1 MSRLD
6 RSLIASL
13 SAFQGLT
20 SAELDRMVSQARSL
34 RIARNRAVFE
44 QEGDAHSFFLLLDGH
59 IRVVK
64 STSEGGEVTVRYIGP
79 GELMGIATAL
89 GRTTYPAS
97 AIAAVDCVVLAWP
110 SSLWSEFASAYPS
123 FGASTY
129 QTVGNRLQDAH
140 TRVVEMSTEHV
151 DQRVAHAL
159 LKLVNQTGRKTQE
172 GLMID
177 FPISRRDIAEMT
189 GTTLHTV
196 SRVLSGWEQRGLIES
211 GRQRIV
217 LRDAHKLFVLA
228 QGASDQDLPPLV

>member
-196 SRVLSGWEQRGLIES
+196 SRLMSAWEGKGLVRS
-211 GRQRIV
+211 GRQKVTVVEPHR
-217 LRDAHKLFVLA
+217 LLMLA
-228 QGASDQDLPPLV
+228 EGRAQKT

>member
-196 SRVLSGWEQRGLIES
+196 SRLMSAWEGKGLVRS
-211 GRQRIV
+211 GRQKVTVVEPHR
-217 LRDAHKLFVLA
+217 LLMLA
-228 QGASDQDLPPLV
+228 EGRTQKT

>member
-64 STSEGGEVTVRYIGP
+64 STAEGGEVTVRYIGP

-123 FGASTY
+123 FGANTY

-151 DQRVAHAL
+151 DRRVAHAL
-159 LKLVNQTGRKTQE
+159 LKLVNQTGRKTEE

-177 FPISRRDIAEMT
+177 FPISRQDIAEMT

-196 SRVLSGWEQRGLIES
+196 SRLMSAWEGKGLVRS
-211 GRQRIV
+211 GRQKVTVVEPHR
-217 LRDAHKLFVLA
+217 LLMLA
-228 QGASDQDLPPLV
+228 EGRTQKT

>member
-20 SAELDRMVSQARSL
+20 PVELDRMVSQARSL

-44 QEGDAHSFFLLLDGH
+44 QEQDAHSFFLLLDGH

-64 STSEGGEVTVRYIGP
+64 STAEGGEVTVRYIGP

-97 AIAAVDCVVLAWP
+97 AMAAVDCVVLAWP
-110 SSLWSEFASAYPS
+110 SSLWSEFASAYPA

-159 LKLVNQTGRKTQE
+159 LKLVNQTGRKTEE

-177 FPISRRDIAEMT
+177 FPISRQDIAEMT

-196 SRVLSGWEQRGLIES
+196 SRLMSAWEGKGLVRS
-211 GRQRIV
+211 GRQKVTVVEPHR
-217 LRDAHKLFVLA
+217 LLMLA
-228 QGASDQDLPPLV
+228 EGRTQKT

>member
-13 SAFQGLT
+13 SAFQGLAP
-20 SAELDRMVSQARSL
+20 AELDRMVSQARSL

-44 QEGDAHSFFLLLDGH
+44 QEQGAHSFFLLLDGH

-64 STSEGGEVTVRYIGP
+64 STAEGGEVTVRYIGP

-110 SSLWSEFASAYPS
+110 SSLWSEFASAYPA

-159 LKLVNQTGRKTQE
+159 LKLVNQTGRKTEE

-177 FPISRRDIAEMT
+177 FPISRQDIAEMT

-196 SRVLSGWEQRGLIES
+196 SRLMSAWEGKGLVRS
-211 GRQRIV
+211 GRQKVTVVEPHR
-217 LRDAHKLFVLA
+217 LLMLA
-228 QGASDQDLPPLV
+228 EGRTQKT

>member
-64 STSEGGEVTVRYIGP
+64 STAEGGEVTVRYIGP

-97 AIAAVDCVVLAWP
+97 AIAAVDCVVLAWA

-159 LKLVNQTGRKTQE
+159 LKLVNQTGRKTEE

-177 FPISRRDIAEMT
+177 FPISRQDIAEMT

-196 SRVLSGWEQRGLIES
+196 SRLMSAWEGKGLVRS
-211 GRQRIV
+211 GRQKVTVVEPHR
-217 LRDAHKLFVLA
+217 LLMLA
-228 QGASDQDLPPLV
+228 EGRAQKT

>member
-44 QEGDAHSFFLLLDGH
+44 QEQDAHSFFLLLDGH

-64 STSEGGEVTVRYIGP
+64 STAEGGEVTVRYIGP

-110 SSLWSEFASAYPS
+110 STLWSEFASAYPS

-151 DQRVAHAL
+151 DRRVAHAL
-159 LKLVNQTGRKTQE
+159 LKLVNQTGRKTEE

-177 FPISRRDIAEMT
+177 FPISRQDIAEMT

-196 SRVLSGWEQRGLIES
+196 SRLMSAWEGKGLVRS
-211 GRQRIV
+211 GRQKVTVVEPHR
-217 LRDAHKLFVLA
+217 LLMLA
-228 QGASDQDLPPLV
+228 EGRAQKT

>member
-20 SAELDRMVSQARSL
+20 PAELDRMVSQARSL

-44 QEGDAHSFFLLLDGH
+44 QEQDAHSFFLLLDGH

-64 STSEGGEVTVRYIGP
+64 STAEGGEVTVRYIGP

-97 AIAAVDCVVLAWP
+97 AMAAVDCVVLAWP
-110 SSLWSEFASAYPS
+110 SSLWSEFASAYPA

-159 LKLVNQTGRKTQE
+159 LKLVNQTGRKTEE

-177 FPISRRDIAEMT
+177 FPISRQDIAEMT

-196 SRVLSGWEQRGLIES
+196 SRLMSAWEGKGLVRS
-211 GRQRIV
+211 GRQKVTVVEPHR
-217 LRDAHKLFVLA
+217 LLMLA
-228 QGASDQDLPPLV
+228 EGRTQKT

>member
-34 RIARNRAVFE
+34 RITRNRAVFE
-44 QEGDAHSFFLLLDGH
+44 QEGDAHSFFLLLYGH

-64 STSEGGEVTVRYIGP
+64 STAEGGEVTVRYIGP

-151 DQRVAHAL
+151 DRRVAHAL
-159 LKLVNQTGRKTQE
+159 LKLVNQTGRKTEE

-177 FPISRRDIAEMT
+177 FPISRQDIAEMT

-196 SRVLSGWEQRGLIES
+196 SRLMSAWEGKGLVRS
-211 GRQRIV
+211 GRQKVTVVEPHR
-217 LRDAHKLFVLA
+217 LLMLA
-228 QGASDQDLPPLV
+228 EGRTQKT

>member
-1 MSRLD
+1 MTRLD

-13 SAFQGLT
+13 SAFEGLT
-20 SAELDRMVSQARSL
+20 PAELDRMVGQARSL

-64 STSEGGEVTVRYIGP
+64 STAEGGEVTVRYIGP

-89 GRTTYPAS
+89 GRITYPAS
-97 AIAAVDCVVLAWP
+97 AIAAVDCVVLAWA

-129 QTVGNRLQDAH
+129 KTVGNRLQDAH

-151 DQRVAHAL
+151 DRRVAHAL
-159 LKLVNQTGRKTQE
+159 LKLVNQTGRKTEE

-177 FPISRRDIAEMT
+177 FPISRQDIAEMT

-196 SRVLSGWEQRGLIES
+196 SRLMSAWEGKGLVRS
-211 GRQRIV
+211 GRQKVTVVEPHR
-217 LRDAHKLFVLA
+217 LLMLA
-228 QGASDQDLPPLV
+228 EGRTQKT

>member
-20 SAELDRMVSQARSL
+20 PDELDRMVSQARSL

-44 QEGDAHSFFLLLDGH
+44 QEQDAHSFFLLLDGH

-64 STSEGGEVTVRYIGP
+64 STAEGGEVTVRYIGP

-97 AIAAVDCVVLAWP
+97 AIAAVDCVVLAWA
-110 SSLWSEFASAYPS
+110 SSLWSEFASTYPS

-129 QTVGNRLQDAH
+129 KTVGNRLQDAH

-151 DQRVAHAL
+151 DRRVAHAL
-159 LKLVNQTGRKTQE
+159 LKLVNQTGRKTEE

-177 FPISRRDIAEMT
+177 FPISRQDIAEMT

-196 SRVLSGWEQRGLIES
+196 SRLMSAWEGKGLVRS
-211 GRQRIV
+211 GRQKVTVVEPHR
-217 LRDAHKLFVLA
+217 LLMLA
-228 QGASDQDLPPLV
+228 EGRTQKT

>member
-1 MSRLD
+1 MTRLD

-13 SAFQGLT
+13 SAFEGLT
-20 SAELDRMVSQARSL
+20 PAELDRMVGQARSL

-64 STSEGGEVTVRYIGP
+64 STAEGGEVTVRYIGP

-129 QTVGNRLQDAH
+129 KTVGNRLQDAH

-151 DQRVAHAL
+151 DRRVAHAL
-159 LKLVNQTGRKTQE
+159 LKLVNQTGRKTEE

-177 FPISRRDIAEMT
+177 FPISRQDIAEMT

-196 SRVLSGWEQRGLIES
+196 SRLMSAWEGKGLVIS
-211 GRQRIV
+211 GRQKVTVVEPHR
-217 LRDAHKLFVLA
+217 LLMLA
-228 QGASDQDLPPLV
+228 EGRTQKT

>member
-20 SAELDRMVSQARSL
+20 PAELDRMVSQARSL

-44 QEGDAHSFFLLLDGH
+44 QEQDAHSFFLLLDGH

-64 STSEGGEVTVRYIGP
+64 STAEGGEVTVRYIGP

-97 AIAAVDCVVLAWP
+97 AMAAVDCVVLAWP
-110 SSLWSEFASAYPS
+110 SSLWSEFASAYPA

-151 DQRVAHAL
+151 EQRVAHAL

-177 FPISRRDIAEMT
+177 FPISRQDIAEMT

-196 SRVLSGWEQRGLIES
+196 SRLMSAWEGKGLVRS
-211 GRQRIV
+211 GRQKVTVVEPHR
-217 LRDAHKLFVLA
+217 LLMLA
-228 QGASDQDLPPLV
+228 EGRTQKT

>member
-177 FPISRRDIAEMT
+177 FPISRQDIAEMT

-196 SRVLSGWEQRGLIES
+196 SRLMSAWEGKGLVRS
-211 GRQRIV
+211 GRQKVTVVEPHR
-217 LRDAHKLFVLA
+217 LLMLA
-228 QGASDQDLPPLV
+228 EGRAQKT

>member
-44 QEGDAHSFFLLLDGH
+44 QEQDAHSFFLLLDGH

-64 STSEGGEVTVRYIGP
+64 STAEGGEVTVRYIGP

-110 SSLWSEFASAYPS
+110 SSLWSEFASAFPS

-151 DQRVAHAL
+151 DRRVAHAL
-159 LKLVNQTGRKTQE
+159 LKLVNQTGRKTEE

-177 FPISRRDIAEMT
+177 FPISRQDIAEMT

-196 SRVLSGWEQRGLIES
+196 SRLMSAWEGKGLVRS
-211 GRQRIV
+211 GRQKVTVVEPHR
-217 LRDAHKLFVLA
+217 LLMLA
-228 QGASDQDLPPLV
+228 EGRTQKT